1 MSHLQGFAF
10 MFVLDASNIK
20 NARITLFLITFNTL
34 LYLFFSFGF
43 FENIFYLLV
52 QINSKVVYDLELWR
66 LVTSMFLHGDVLHI
80 FSNMFSLLI
89 FGSYVE
95 LSFSKY
101 EFVLIYFISGILG
114 SLLTVFLLP
123 LNTISLGASG
133 AIFGLI
139 GAVLSIF
146 IFDRNNPL
154 IILGLIYTFYFVI
167 SSFSSEGINYIAHI
181 FGLLGGFATGYI
193 LRRKKRNEQPY

>member
-1 MSHLQGFAF
+1 
-10 MFVLDASNIK
+10 MFVLDAKNIRQ
-20 NARITLFLITFNTL
+20 ARITIFLITFNTL
-34 LYLFFSFGF
+34 LYFFFSFGF
-43 FENIFYLLV
+43 EDVFYLLV

-66 LVTSMFLHGDVLHI
+66 LLTSMFLHGDALHLL
-80 FSNMFSLLI
+80 SNMISLLI

-101 EFVLIYFISGILG
+101 KFVLIYFISGFLG
-114 SLLTVFLLP
+114 SLFTVFFLP

-139 GAVLSIF
+139 GAVLSMF

-154 IILGLIYTFYFVI
+154 IILGLIYAFYFVI
-167 SSFSSEGINYIAHI
+167 TSFRPGVNYFAHI
-181 FGLLGGFATGYI
+181 FGLLGGFVIGYL
-193 LRRKKRNEQPY
+193 LRRNKRNEQLY

>member
-1 MSHLQGFAF
+1 

-20 NARITLFLITFNTL
+20 KARITIFLITFNTL
-34 LYLFFSFGF
+34 LYLFFSFG
-43 FENIFYLLV
+43 NLDDLFYILV

-66 LVTSMFLHGDVLHI
+66 LVTSMFLHGDVLHL
-80 FSNMFSLLI
+80 FSNMLSLLI
-89 FGSYVE
+89 FGSYIE
-95 LSFSKY
+95 LSFSKLK
-101 EFVLIYFISGILG
+101 FVLIYFISGFLG

-139 GAVLSIF
+139 GAALSIL

-154 IILGLIYTFYFVI
+154 IILGLIYAFYFVI
-167 SSFSSEGINYIAHI
+167 SSFSPGINYFAHI
-181 FGLLGGFATGYI
+181 FGLLGGFVTGY
-193 LRRKKRNEQPY
+193 LLKKNTRNEQPY

>member
-1 MSHLQGFAF
+1 

-20 NARITLFLITFNTL
+20 NARITIFLITFNSL
-34 LYLFFSFGF
+34 LYFFFSFGE
-43 FENIFYLLV
+43 FEEIFYLLV

-66 LVTSMFLHGDVLHI
+66 LVTSMFLHGDFIHL

-89 FGSYVE
+89 FGSYIE

-101 EFVLIYFISGILG
+101 KFVLIYFISGFLG
-114 SLLTVFLLP
+114 SLFTIFLLP

-139 GAVLSIF
+139 GAALSIL
-146 IFDRNNPL
+146 ITDRNNPL
-154 IILGLIYTFYFVI
+154 IILGLIYAGYFVI
-167 SSFSSEGINYIAHI
+167 SSFSPGINYFAHI
-181 FGLLGGFATGYI
+181 FGLLGGFGTGY
-193 LRRKKRNEQPY
+193 LFRRIEPKKQLY

>member
-1 MSHLQGFAF
+1 

-20 NARITLFLITFNTL
+20 NARITIFLITFNTL
-34 LYLFFSFGF
+34 IYFFFSFGL
-43 FENIFYLLV
+43 EDVFYLLV
-52 QINSKVVYDLELWR
+52 QINSKVVYDLEIWR
-66 LVTSMFLHGDVLHI
+66 LVTSMFLHGDALHL

-89 FGSYVE
+89 FGSYIE

-101 EFVLIYFISGILG
+101 KFVLIYFISGILG
-114 SLLTVFLLP
+114 SVFTVFLLP

-139 GAVLSIF
+139 GAALSIL

-154 IILGLIYTFYFVI
+154 IILGLVYALYFVI
-167 SSFSSEGINYIAHI
+167 TSFSPGINYFAHI
-181 FGLLGGFATGYI
+181 FGLLGGFITGI
-193 LRRKKRNEQPY
+193 LLKRNKLNEQPY

>member
-1 MSHLQGFAF
+1 
-10 MFVLDASNIK
+10 MFVLEASNFK
-20 NARITLFLITFNTL
+20 KAKITLFLITTNTL
-34 LYLFFSFGF
+34 LYLLFSFGL
-43 FENIFYLLV
+43 EDIFYLLV

-66 LVTSMFLHGDVLHI
+66 LVTSMFLHGDALHL
-80 FSNMFSLLI
+80 FSNMVSLLI

-101 EFVLIYFISGILG
+101 KFVLIYFISGFLG
-114 SLLTVFLLP
+114 SLFTIFFLP

-139 GAVLSIF
+139 GAALSMLIT
-146 IFDRNNPL
+146 DRNNPL
-154 IILGLIYTFYFVI
+154 IIIGLIYAFYFVI
-167 SSFSSEGINYIAHI
+167 SSFSPGINYFAHI

-193 LRRKKRNEQPY
+193 LRRNKRNEQLY

>member
-1 MSHLQGFAF
+1 

-20 NARITLFLITFNTL
+20 NAKLTIFLITFNTL
-34 LYLFFSFGF
+34 LYFFFSFGLF
-43 FENIFYLLV
+43 DDIFYLLV
-52 QINSKVVYDLELWR
+52 QINSEVVYNLELWR
-66 LVTSMFLHGDVLHI
+66 LVTSMFLHGDALHLL
-80 FSNMFSLLI
+80 SNMISLLI

-101 EFVLIYFISGILG
+101 KFVLIYFISGFLG
-114 SLLTVFLLP
+114 SLFTVFFLP

-139 GAVLSIF
+139 GAVLSMF

-154 IILGLIYTFYFVI
+154 IILGLIYAFYFVI
-167 SSFSSEGINYIAHI
+167 TSFRPGVNYFAHI
-181 FGLLGGFATGYI
+181 FGLLGGFIIGYL
-193 LRRKKRNEQPY
+193 LRRNKRNEQLY

>member
-1 MSHLQGFAF
+1 
-10 MFVLDASNIK
+10 MFVLDAANFK
-20 NARITLFLITFNTL
+20 KARITIFLITFNTL
-34 LYLFFSFGF
+34 LYLFFSFGLLDDV
-43 FENIFYLLV
+43 FYLLV

-66 LVTSMFLHGDVLHI
+66 LVTSMFLHGDVLHL

-89 FGSYVE
+89 FGSYIE

-101 EFVLIYFISGILG
+101 KFVLIYFISGFLG
-114 SLLTVFLLP
+114 SLFTVFFLP

-139 GAVLSIF
+139 GAVLSMI

-154 IILGLIYTFYFVI
+154 IILGLIYAFYFVI
-167 SSFSSEGINYIAHI
+167 TSFRPGVNYFAHI
-181 FGLLGGFATGYI
+181 FGLLGGFVIGYI
-193 LRRKKRNEQPY
+193 LRKKPPTEQIY